1 MRGQRLMAVESDFT
15 ETVRQELARTP
26 VHDDVATRAELVAL
40 VRLIGSLEVRGGAAP
55 EDRLAVVVTTRSGAV
70 ARRLFALLSA
80 HHGIRPEVAVSSA
93 AGARGRAT
101 YRLRVAGDGGAL
113 ARDLG
118 LIDGRGHPREP
129 SGPREVVDAS
139 ASAAEGLWRGA
150 LLASTSLSAPGRP
163 VHLEVAV
170 TSEAVATALVASL
183 TVLVEGAQARHDPA
197 RGRVVIK
204 SGTTVGELL
213 VRLGATRAFLAFDD
227 RRLRRQLRDDV
238 TRLTNADEAN
248 LRRAI
253 DASARQVRAIETL
266 LEGEAW
272 EALDDEAREV
282 ALARLANPEASL
294 AELGEVLEVPR
305 TTVHRRLARLVEIA
319 GQDGRE
325 GPSASVGS

>member
-1 MRGQRLMAVESDFT
+1 
-15 ETVRQELARTP
+15 
-26 VHDDVATRAELVAL
+26 
-40 VRLIGSLEVRGGAAP
+40 
-55 EDRLAVVVTTRSGAV
+55 
-70 ARRLFALLSA
+70 
-80 HHGIRPEVAVSSA
+80 
-93 AGARGRAT
+93 
-101 YRLRVAGDGGAL
+101 
-113 ARDLG
+113 
-118 LIDGRGHPREP
+118 
-129 SGPREVVDAS
+129 
-139 ASAAEGLWRGA
+139 
-150 LLASTSLSAPGRP
+150 
-163 VHLEVAV
+163 
-170 TSEAVATALVASL
+170 
-183 TVLVEGAQARHDPA
+183 
-197 RGRVVIK
+197 VVIK

-272 EALDDEAREV
+272 EGLDDEAREV

-294 AELGEVLEVPR
+294 AELGEVLDVPR
-305 TTVHRRLARLVEIA
+305 TTVHRRLARLVELA